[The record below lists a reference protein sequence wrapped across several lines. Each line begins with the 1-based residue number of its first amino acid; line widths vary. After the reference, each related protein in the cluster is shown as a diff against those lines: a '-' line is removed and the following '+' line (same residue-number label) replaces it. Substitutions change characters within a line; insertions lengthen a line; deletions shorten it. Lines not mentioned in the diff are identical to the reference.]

1 MNAIETA
8 EEAAHKASPDPPYV
22 VPAYELRRVLSLAR
36 ARAEAF
42 KLVYSPLPPQLT
54 TPTEWKAH
62 SGRKVELE
70 ELGAGETR
78 CVVRTALGRLQC
90 DGTEVRRGSTDQPR
104 LALRPGQI
112 IC

>member
-62 SGRKVELE
+62 SGRTVELE

-78 CVVRTALGRLQC
+78 
-90 DGTEVRRGSTDQPR
+90 
-104 LALRPGQI
+104 LRKPLSRNVGESVDFHIRYRQVA
-112 IC
+112 